1 MPMSCSK
8 QNLNIMGPRNLL
20 RVSHLRPKK
29 ALGQNFLQDPSAS
42 KMIVERSKIE
52 THDIVL
58 EIGAGLGALTIPV
71 AKQVNTIYAVE
82 KDNRLLQL
90 LKTRVLANELNNVI
104 LIKDNILK
112 FNIERLAAAE
122 NKKLLV
128 MGNLP
133 YNISSQVLIKLIKS
147 RNFVSKAVLM
157 FQEELAQRI
166 IAAPGS
172 KDYSRITVMLGYCAG
187 VTALASIKADLF
199 YPKPKINSTV
209 LEICFHEPPT
219 WPAENEDLLFLVI
232 RAAFGKRRKTL
243 KNALAGNLLKI
254 DGSTA
259 ISILKAAGIDPVRR
273 AETLSVADFVLLSNY
288 LNQYN
293 LKKL

>member
-1 MPMSCSK
+1 MSSSK
-8 QNLNIMGPRNLL
+8 QNLNIIGPRNLL
-20 RVSHLRPKK
+20 RVWHLRPKK
-29 ALGQNFLQDPSAS
+29 ALGQNFLQDPSVS

-52 THDIVL
+52 PHDIVL
-58 EIGAGLGALTIPV
+58 EIGAGLGALTIPA

-147 RNFVSKAVLM
+147 RNCVSKAVLM
-157 FQEELAQRI
+157 FQQELAQRI

-187 VTALASIKADLF
+187 VKALASIKADLF

-209 LEICFHEPPT
+209 LEICFNDPPT

-243 KNALAGNLLKI
+243 KNALAGNVLKI